1 MLLLIMLIFLRNK
14 MFLVLENFKNKEDL
28 KFNNKEMQRNIIE

>member
-1 MLLLIMLIFLRNK
+1 MLLLIMLNK

>member
-1 MLLLIMLIFLRNK
+1 MLLLIMLNK

-28 KFNNKEMQRNIIE
+28 TFNNKGMQRNIIE